1 MEYKEL
7 VYSFASSLGL
17 EGAQTEGGACA
28 FEIDGMKVN
37 IFHDETAGTVMIYGE
52 IGLPSSDDDR
62 TFGTAMLKANH
73 LFGGTGGATLCQNPE
88 TGEYAIFQAF
98 PLSALNA
105 DSLAAEVARIV
116 DKTEHW
122 RGILNA
128 FQVAERERGETAAEE
143 VLFAVRALRSP
154 DPTPSARAHS
164 RSAASRPSTTEYVQ
178 G

>member
-7 VYSFASSLGL
+7 VDSFAASLGL

-28 FEIDGMKVN
+28 FEIDGMKVD
-37 IFHDETAGTVMIYGE
+37 IFHDEAAGTVMVYGE
-52 IGLPSSDDDR
+52 IGLPSSDGDR

-143 VLFAVRALRSP
+143 ILLDAIHGGNSGFMRV
-154 DPTPSARAHS
+154 
-164 RSAASRPSTTEYVQ
+164 
-178 G
+178 

>member
-7 VYSFASSLGL
+7 VDSFASSLGL
-17 EGAQTEGGACA
+17 DGAQTEGGACA
-28 FEIDGMKVN
+28 FEIDGMKVD
-37 IFHDETAGTVMIYGE
+37 IFHDEAAGTVMVYGE

-73 LFGGTGGATLCQNPE
+73 LFGGTGGATLCQDPE

-143 VLFAVRALRSP
+143 VLLDAIHGGSSGFMRV
-154 DPTPSARAHS
+154 
-164 RSAASRPSTTEYVQ
+164 
-178 G
+178 